1 MADTILPISK
11 ATQQQAEIYNDYKL
25 ERLKDASVK
34 IVDRKSSVPS
44 AREEIPREQVEKAA
58 EKLNRMMG
66 IIDKKLQFTV
76 HEKSNR
82 IMVKVIDTKTDEV
95 LEEIP
100 SKKILDMLSSFTD
113 IIGLM
118 VDKRV

>member
-25 ERLKDASVK
+25 ERLKDAPVK
-34 IVDRKSSVPS
+34 IVDRKSNVPS